1 MATFLITLIVP
12 LFGFY
17 RWLTDRCNLS
27 VLIVSLVYYAIF
39 TFTYLFAISTMDLE
53 MNKQGATFLYA
64 LVMLFVLL
72 IARRGED
79 GPLIYLVGLLVP
91 VSLVLDVVT
100 LLNL

>member
-1 MATFLITLIVP
+1 MVTFLITLIVL

-39 TFTYLFAISTMDLE
+39 TFTYLFAISTMSLE

-72 IARRGED
+72 ITKRGED
-79 GPLIYLVGLLVP
+79 GPLIYLVALLVP